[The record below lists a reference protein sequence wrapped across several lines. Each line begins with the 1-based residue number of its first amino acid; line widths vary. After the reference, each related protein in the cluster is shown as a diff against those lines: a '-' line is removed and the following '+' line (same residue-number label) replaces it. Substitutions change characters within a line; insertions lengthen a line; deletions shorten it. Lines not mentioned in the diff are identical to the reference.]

1 MPKVVLYNQN
11 GSNVGELELNDHVF
25 GVEDN
30 QQVIYDTV
38 IAERAA
44 MRQVFDVVISQRAS
58 LRQGTHAVKNRS
70 AVSGGG
76 RKPWRQKGT
85 GRARQGSIR
94 SPQWRGGG
102 VVFAPTPRSH
112 AIKINKKVVRLAMR
126 CALSSKVRDNHIVVL
141 DQLTLDTFKTK
152 GLVEVLKTF
161 HLEND
166 KVVLALDEANGNV
179 ELAGRNLPNVL
190 VGQYNHI
197 SVYQMMNAKHLV
209 ITKTAVEKFEEV
221 LK

>member
-30 QQVIYDTV
+30 QQAIYDTV

-44 MRQVFDVVISQRAS
+44 MRQ
-58 LRQGTHAVKNRS
+58 GTQKAKTRS
-70 AVSGGG
+70 EVRGGG

-102 VVFAPTPRSH
+102 GVFAPTPRSH

>member
-44 MRQVFDVVISQRAS
+44 MRQ
-58 LRQGTHAVKNRS
+58 GTQKAKTRS
-70 AVSGGG
+70 EVRGGG

-166 KVVLALDEANGNV
+166 KVVLALDEANGNI

>member
-11 GSNVGELELNDHVF
+11 GSDVGELELNDHVF

-44 MRQVFDVVISQRAS
+44 MRQ
-58 LRQGTHAVKNRS
+58 GTQKAKTRS
-70 AVSGGG
+70 EVRGGG

>member
-44 MRQVFDVVISQRAS
+44 MRQ
-58 LRQGTHAVKNRS
+58 GTQKAKTRS
-70 AVSGGG
+70 EVRGGG

-190 VGQYNHI
+190 VGQFNHI

>member
-44 MRQVFDVVISQRAS
+44 MRQGTQNAKQRS
-58 LRQGTHAVKNRS
+58 EVR
-70 AVSGGG
+70 GGG

>member
-30 QQVIYDTV
+30 QQAIYDTV

-44 MRQVFDVVISQRAS
+44 MRQ
-58 LRQGTHAVKNRS
+58 GTQKAKTRS
-70 AVSGGG
+70 EVRGGG